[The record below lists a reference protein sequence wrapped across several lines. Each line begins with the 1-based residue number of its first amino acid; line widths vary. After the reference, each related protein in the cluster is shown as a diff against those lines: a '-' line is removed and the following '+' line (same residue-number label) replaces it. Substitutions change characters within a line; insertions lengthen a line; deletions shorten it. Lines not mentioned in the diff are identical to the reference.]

1 MAGHS
6 LLCLPVFVFLMSIFS
21 AFLFFF
27 IYFTY
32 LDSAL
37 ALSFLSPLISFM

>member
-6 LLCLPVFVFLMSIFS
+6 LLCLPVFVFLTSVFS
-21 AFLFFF
+21 AFLTFF

-37 ALSFLSPLISFM
+37 ALSLIPSSFNFM